1 MTTAAVLEAY
11 RCRNCGWRQFND
23 RRCDRCRGAVLGT
36 QVELVGS
43 VVAVTVLERVPPG
56 VLCSAPY
63 AIALV
68 QLTDG
73 PELLAISDASEGLR
87 VADTV
92 EIERVSVD
100 SQEESTWAWTAKR
113 AGPVGCGT

>member
-11 RCRNCGWRQFND
+11 RCRACSWLQFSG
-23 RRCDRCRGAVLGT
+23 RRCDRCRGAVLGA
-36 QVELVGS
+36 QVEPVGN

-73 PELLAISDASEGLR
+73 PELLAISDASEDLR
-87 VADTV
+87 VADAV
-92 EIERVSVD
+92 EIERVRVD
-100 SQEESTWAWTAKR
+100 SQEESTWTWTAKR
-113 AGPVGCGT
+113 RGSVGSGA